1 MGRWQREALTE
12 GQLRDF
18 ATSDS
23 PRVQAQLDRLGAL
36 TLPTGRLGLE
46 VIHALLARL
55 GDPHKDL
62 PPVFHVAGTN
72 GKGST
77 CAYLRAMLEAEGY
90 TVHAATKP
98 HLVRYNE
105 RIRLAGKL
113 IEDDLLA
120 DLLQE
125 VLDKGEDLN
134 PSFFEVTTA
143 ATFLAFHR
151 IPADVCVIEVG
162 LGGRFDATNVLDGQ
176 AACAIATLG
185 IDHEAFLLV
194 PEDGVPQD
202 PLCRIAF
209 EKAGIARPGVPLVT
223 QAYAPA
229 VTKAVIDQAMVA
241 GAKTALRDLD
251 WFADLGEGIAYR
263 DSQGTLDLPL
273 PALVGSHQAD
283 NAALAVAMLRH
294 QSQVQVSPEAM
305 ARGIRTA
312 RWPARLQVLGE
323 GPLTALV
330 PGRRVWLDGGHN
342 VDAGLAI
349 AAFFEEGV
357 DAHPAATNLADARQ
371 VSLPSRLREGL
382 GVGQSAKFHLITGM
396 LSSKDPAAI
405 VAPLKGQLLSL
416 SVVPAPGHEAHAPEE
431 IARHADLP
439 VWPYP
444 DVETALRALPPEGDV
459 LIAGSLYLAGEVLR
473 LNREFPD

>member
-1 MGRWQREALTE
+1 M
-12 GQLRDF
+12 RDF
-18 ATSDS
+18 ATSDN

-55 GDPHKDL
+55 GDPHKAL

-105 RIRLAGKL
+105 RIRVAGKL
-113 IEDDLLA
+113 ISDDLLA

-125 VLDKGEDLN
+125 VLDVGSLGGEDLN

-176 AACAIATLG
+176 AACGIATLG
-185 IDHEAFLLV
+185 IDHKEFLLV

-202 PLCRIAF
+202 PMCRIAF
-209 EKAGIARPGVPLVT
+209 EKAGIARPGVPLVA

-241 GAKTALRDLD
+241 GAKTALRGLD
-251 WFADLGEGIAYR
+251 WFADVGADIAYR
-263 DSQGTLDLPL
+263 DSQGALTLPL
-273 PALVGSHQAD
+273 PALVGTHQAD

-294 QSQVQVSPEAM
+294 QSQVQVSPQAM
-305 ARGIRTA
+305 AQGIRSA
-312 RWPARLQVLGE
+312 RWPARLQLLGE
-323 GPLTALV
+323 GPLTALAA
-330 PGRRVWLDGGHN
+330 GREVWLDGGHN
-342 VDAGLAI
+342 ADAGRAI
-349 AAFFEEGV
+349 ARFF
-357 DAHPAATNLADARQ
+357 ADAPP
-371 VSLPSRLREGL
+371 L
-382 GVGQSAKFHLITGM
+382 HLITGM

-416 SVVPAPGHEAHAPEE
+416 SVVPAPGHQAHRPAD
-431 IARHADLP
+431 IAAHADLP
-439 VWPYP
+439 VRPFP
-444 DVETALRALPPEGDV
+444 DVAAALRALPPEGDV